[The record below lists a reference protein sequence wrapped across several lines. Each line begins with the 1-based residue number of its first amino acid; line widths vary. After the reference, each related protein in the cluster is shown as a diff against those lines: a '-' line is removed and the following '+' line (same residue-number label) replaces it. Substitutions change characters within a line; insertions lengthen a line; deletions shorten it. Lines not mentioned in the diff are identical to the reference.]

1 MVSLVTEHE
10 EGTMIHPE
18 FTKILTNDHLEQ
30 LRRDARVVRGYRP
43 RPVADTSDVELRL
56 CKVADD
62 PQLERLAELSERAM
76 PHGRL
81 VIAATRGQI
90 VAALPLAGGEAL
102 RDPFARTAHLL
113 PLLELRATQLRDPE
127 PRRGLIPRYV
137 SLMRGSIHA

>member
-1 MVSLVTEHE
+1 
-10 EGTMIHPE
+10 MIHPE
-18 FTKILTNDHLEQ
+18 FTKTLVNDHLEQ
-30 LRRDARVVRGYRP
+30 LRKDARVVRGHRP
-43 RPVADTSDVELRL
+43 RPVVDTSDVELRL
-56 CKVADD
+56 CRIADD

-102 RDPFARTAHLL
+102 RDPFAKTEHLM